1 MESDARASLISDIT
15 SAFAGVRLG
24 GGVGLFEAQGLDD
37 YADAAERKA
46 LRERDEKD
54 DWTVLSAD
62 ALNRANSSLSF
73 FDADGMRFHLPAYL
87 VADLRGDYKFGVV
100 FTLCQASVRD
110 ERPDRH
116 REHRQP
122 GGREPRSGAHAVV
135 VANSAPVHG
144 GACPRRDCRCATRE
158 RSFARNGF

>member
-37 YADAAERKA
+37 YADVAERKA

-54 DWTVLSAD
+54 AWTVFSAD
-62 ALNRANSSLSF
+62 ALNCANSSLSF
-73 FDADGMRFHLPAYL
+73 FDAERMRFHLRAYL

-116 REHRQP
+116 REHRVRGVH
-122 GGREPRSGAHAVV
+122 GGLSEADAVV
-135 VANSAPVHG
+135 VAESAPVHRS
-144 GACPRRDCRCATRE
+144 ACPRRDCRCATRE

>member
-1 MESDARASLISDIT
+1 VESDARASLISEIT
-15 SAFAGVRLG
+15 SAFAVVRLG

-73 FDADGMRFHLPAYL
+73 FDAEGMRFHLPAYL
-87 VADLRGDYKFGVV
+87 VADLRGDYRFGVV
-100 FTLCQASVRD
+100 FTLCQASVRA
-110 ERPDRH
+110 EQFALLCGRQRAAVRH
-116 REHRQP
+116 YLEII
-122 GGREPRSGAHAVV
+122 
-135 VANSAPVHG
+135 
-144 GACPRRDCRCATRE
+144 ATDPNYDFE
-158 RSFARNGF
+158 RSEIERCLAGYWSA